1 MTKETITA
9 TVDNEEQSLFVA
21 QDIIKPQPVAQ
32 KDEGVTQAEKSNKIV
47 IHGNDMSLY
56 TDTGKFEHLWRV
68 ATAFSR
74 STMLPNGYSKSPEN
88 CLLAID
94 MAMQVGMHPL
104 QFMQATN
111 VINGKLG
118 FSGQYVIALINNKQR
133 FQSDIN
139 FEYSGDVKTQDFSCT
154 AWAMD
159 KSGVR
164 KEFTIS
170 VREAMK
176 VGKAS
181 SNPNWSAIPRLMITY
196 RAAAYFARVHC
207 PEILLGMQTIEELQ
221 DMNPNVNP
229 IKDVSNQKIDELNNK
244 YFLTPMD
251 ELLNV
256 DK

>member
-9 TVDNEEQSLFVA
+9 TVENEEQSLVVT
-21 QDIIKPQPVAQ
+21 QDIIRPQPVAQ
-32 KDEGVTQAEKSNKIV
+32 KDEGAAQAEKSNKIV
-47 IHGNDMSLY
+47 IHGNDFY
-56 TDTGKFEHLWRV
+56 ADTGKFEHLWRV

-94 MAMQVGMHPL
+94 MAMQVVMNPL

-139 FEYSGDVKTQDFSCT
+139 FEYSGDVTTQDFSCT

-170 VREAMK
+170 VREATK

-229 IKDVSNQKIDELNNK
+229 IKDVSTQRIDELNSK
-244 YFLTPMD
+244 YFSTPRED
-251 ELLNV
+251 IVNV